1 MQRRHILN
9 FLAGGAMAIGSLA
22 ISSSAAVAQD
32 VTLRVHHFMA
42 PVASLPSKLLR
53 PWAADLEA
61 ASGGRI
67 KVEVYDAMAL
77 GGRPPELMDQAIDG
91 VVDIALTL
99 TGYTPGRF
107 PRSEVFELPFMMTD
121 PVATSL
127 AYQQMIEE
135 DFQQSEFANVKVL
148 TSWVHGPGI
157 IHTADGVT
165 KLEDMTGK
173 QMRGPTRIINDLL
186 GELGA
191 TPVGMPLPAIP
202 EALSKGVINGTVIPW
217 EITPSIKLAEL
228 VHNHTEFSSKEALY
242 TATFVLVMNRASYDA
257 LPGDLRAVL
266 DERSGAALAKTA
278 AQIMKDAD
286 APGRAIAEAA
296 GNKIVVLDEAETA
309 RWKTASQPVVNR
321 WIVEMDAKGIDGQTL
336 IDRAKALI
344 AENGG

>member
-1 MQRRHILN
+1 MQRRNILN

-22 ISSSAAVAQD
+22 IASGPAAAQE

-61 ASGGRI
+61 ASNGRI
-67 KVEVYDAMAL
+67 KVEIFDAMAL

-107 PRSEVFELPFMMTD
+107 PHSEVFELPFMMTD

-202 EALSKGVINGTVIPW
+202 ESLSKGVINGTVIPW

-228 VHNHTEFSSKEALY
+228 VHSHTEFSGKEALY

-257 LPGDLRAVL
+257 LPDDLRAIL

-296 GNKIVVLDEAETA
+296 GNTIVVLDEAETA
-309 RWKTASQPVVNR
+309 RWKAASQPVVDR
-321 WIVEMDAKGIDGQTL
+321 WIAEMGGNGIDGQAL
-336 IDRAKALI
+336 IERAKALI